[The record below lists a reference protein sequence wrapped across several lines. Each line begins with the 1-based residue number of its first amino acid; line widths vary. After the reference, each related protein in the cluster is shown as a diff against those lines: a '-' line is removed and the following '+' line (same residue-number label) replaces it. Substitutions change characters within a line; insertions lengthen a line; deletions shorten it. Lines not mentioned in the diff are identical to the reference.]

1 MNPPDNQHRRRTG
14 ITNTEPPPRQR
25 AGSPGA
31 AVAEVTPVPEPFRQ
45 RVRGPNYKL
54 IVNLIELHPL
64 ICFFGGGA
72 LAGLGVWQ
80 IVEKN
85 WLIGCLLLVAGLPIA
100 CWGIYV
106 ALCCSTVT
114 ANRWIERRLRYEI
127 SQRADSLVE
136 ARDPESM
143 YVSLI
148 PREHFSQVRWTYASD
163 LLLLKID
170 AARRQV
176 LLEGDSDRYRI
187 PADAIARC
195 DVRPFTI
202 IDPAKEFWILR
213 LVVHFQNEKRELLLN
228 PSHANWK
235 PSSNAS
241 RQHVARK
248 LRDEIEA
255 MLD

>member
-1 MNPPDNQHRRRTG
+1 MHPRDNQPRRRSG
-14 ITNTEPPPRQR
+14 IK
-25 AGSPGA
+25 GA
-31 AVAEVTPVPEPFRQ
+31 APRDPVPNVIPVQVAEVTAVPEPFRQ

-54 IVNLIELHPL
+54 IVNLIEVHPL
-64 ICFFGGGA
+64 ISFFGGGA

-80 IVEKN
+80 LTEQN
-85 WLIGCLLLVAGLPIA
+85 WLLGIPLIIAGLPIA
-100 CWGIYV
+100 CWGVYV
-106 ALCCSTVT
+106 ALCCTNATS
-114 ANRWIERRLRYEI
+114 NRWIERRLRYEI
-127 SQRADSLVE
+127 SQRGDSLIE
-136 ARDPESM
+136 AHDPEST

-148 PREHFSQVRWTYASD
+148 PREHFGKVRWTYASD

-170 AARRQV
+170 AARREV

-202 IDPAKEFWILR
+202 IDPNKEFWCLR
-213 LVVHFQNEKRELLLN
+213 LVVHFEDEKRELLLN
-228 PSHANWK
+228 PSHANWL

-241 RQHVARK
+241 RQRAARN

-255 MLD
+255 MWE